1 MNSKTINSFSAR
13 TVGRLMSARRAV
25 LTMLATFL
33 IAMTAHTAWA
43 QDPAT
48 IGSISYNETLEAY
61 EINSVDNLNDLA
73 VYVNGSGNYSTNGSE
88 TTPHDCQ
95 GLTFKMTADI
105 TFNTTVD
112 NNFTPIGEQNKNF
125 YGTFDG
131 QGHTISGIRINK
143 PSDDYIGIFGALGST
158 TAGVVKNLVVRN
170 CSIVGD
176 AYVGVIAGDLTGGAP
191 GAGIIE
197 NCHVGSDV
205 TLSGNS
211 YVGGIAGISYKGRIV
226 GCTCAATITGTNSGG
241 YDATKLGG
249 ITGRTHSSDPSTLT
263 NNLFTGAITGVLNNY
278 IGAIVGEKQSGT
290 LTNNVYTS
298 TEFKGIG
305 KGNSIE
311 GDDAD
316 GETKHAYSI
325 TEGAY
330 VTVDFAGDA
339 TTKYSPNGISVYDAG
354 MKYANALYVGGTEA
368 VSLLLS
374 KKTDYPL
381 LRYSATTGTL
391 SGTAITGNKD
401 AYTLTMAEPASTI
414 TANIAFWGEK
424 NGADGSSE
432 EKAYVITGT
441 EGLDLLAQSVNAGNT
456 YEGKYFKLG
465 DNIAYDKDNNFTPIG
480 CRIIEENNQA
490 IECPFRGHFDGNG
503 KTISGINLNNSD
515 VDDHGIFGYLY
526 GTVKNLVVSNC
537 SIVADHNIGA
547 IVGVSFGT
555 IENCHVGSDVT
566 LSGHSHVGGIAGWCA
581 TATIK
586 GCTSA
591 ATITGTNSS
600 GDNANNLGGIVG
612 ATNGPSSSLTDNLFT
627 GAITGDLGQYIG
639 AIFGWGNEYA
649 TLTNNVY
656 TSAGFGGIGAEG
668 SATGADGA
676 GARKAVVIGAAEGV
690 TITPTG
696 EATTYNVSGITTYAD
711 NNVLGYDSKLYAGA
725 TDAVKLSIVNTGTPE
740 TGYEFSGFTAGEGVT
755 ITSSENVY
763 TLTVPASD
771 VTVDV
776 VYQAII
782 YNITYKGVEDEG
794 VTFTEDNPEA
804 YTVETESFALNNP
817 SREGYLFT
825 GWTYEGQDEP
835 TKTVTIAMGSTG
847 DKTFTANWKRFLTD
861 EGITVS
867 TIADQT
873 FTGSAITPAIT
884 VMDGTTDI
892 SDQCDFAYSDNVDV
906 GTATVVISAK
916 ESSTAY
922 AGERSM
928 TFNIISDVKA
938 WGDGDGISEAT
949 PYVISSTEGLD
960 LLAQKVN
967 DGNSYAGKYF
977 KIGAD
982 ITYTHLADGAE
993 GAGEE
998 NNYTAIGNSDF
1009 AFQGHFDGGGKT
1021 ISGIRI
1027 YNENM
1032 GYQGLFGQIAAPG
1045 EVKNVI
1051 LADTR
1056 IVAGEKTGCIAG
1068 YNAGT
1073 LKDNFVIG
1081 TTISSVSDTYVGAIA
1096 GQNENGT
1103 LTGNYY
1109 AACTA
1114 GSTAK
1119 ATGIGCN
1126 GADVIANDGALSVHQ
1141 ITFAAVVTGVAID
1154 AAAKA
1159 YSYNSKDYYAQ
1170 GKPVKLTY
1178 SGTPDTGYEFSGFTA
1193 GEGVTITS
1201 SENVYT
1207 LTVPASDVTVDV
1219 VYDPILYTITYKGVE
1234 DEGVTFTEDNPE
1246 AYTVE
1251 TESFALNNPSR
1262 EGYLFTGW
1270 TYEGQDEPTKTVTI
1284 AMGSTGDKTFTA
1296 NWEEFVET
1304 EVETAVTNE
1313 AAKEVEITK
1322 VMVPKG
1328 ETKAVIPATVNGYTV
1343 TNIAKGAFYY
1353 KTGED
1358 HVQDIILPDTKR
1370 LINIEEDALIF
1381 DKLMEPTLHVPL
1393 GLLSDYANMPGLKIF
1408 FEADKIQAMAV
1419 AVDKYWTFSCGID
1432 VKVPEGVKVYTC
1444 RMNDDKTAVVI
1455 HELTDDELGGV
1466 IKANNGVLLSS
1477 ATGEYPFV
1485 VNHASATEVGK
1496 SYENNLLE
1504 PVLRAKNYASGEYY
1518 VLKDNEFHPILAND
1532 SKVPAC
1538 KAVLKKPTGVSG
1550 SRTIGIDEDDDATR
1564 IWGVSVAD
1572 EDAVWYTVSG
1582 QRIDKPTKKGLYI
1595 KNGKKVI
1602 IK

>member
-1 MNSKTINSFSAR
+1 MYQVPARDSLLHDGKKVFPVKVAWYVFFSYLCTRIINYPDDMTTKKMNLPLFAQMAR
-13 TVGRLMSARRAV
+13 TLIELRKENRGHFRVCLFLLLFFSGPAV
-25 LTMLATFL
+25 LAQTKADLFLQALA
-33 IAMTAHTAWA
+33 
-43 QDPAT
+43 DPINAGNDAT
-48 IGSISYNETLEAY
+48 IEVQVKGIDLVSATGSVYVVLNEIKYSGSISDGQATIVVSGITETTDLDVKYDGDENYNPASAQVTITVTDAWG
-61 EINSVDNLNDLA
+61 IGCD
-73 VYVNGSGNYSTNGSE
+73 GSE
-88 TTPHDCQ
+88 TKPYVISSTE
-95 GLTFKMTADI
+95 GLDLLSQKVNDGNSYAGKYFKIGSDI
-105 TFNTTVD
+105 TYTHLAD
-112 NNFTPIGEQNKNF
+112 GAEGAWEENNYTAIGHSDSAF
-125 YGTFDG
+125 RGHFDG
-131 QGHTISGIRINK
+131 GGKTISGIRIYN
-143 PSDDYIGIFGALGST
+143 DDMGYQGLFGQIEAPGE
-158 TAGVVKNLVVRN
+158 VKNVILTDMR
-170 CSIVGD
+170 IVAGENTGCVAGYND
-176 AYVGVIAGDLTGGAP
+176 AGTLKDNFVIGTTISSASDTYVGAIAGQND
-191 GAGIIE
+191 
-197 NCHVGSDV
+197 N
-205 TLSGNS
+205 
-211 YVGGIAGISYKGRIV
+211 
-226 GCTCAATITGTNSGG
+226 
-241 YDATKLGG
+241 
-249 ITGRTHSSDPSTLT
+249 
-263 NNLFTGAITGVLNNY
+263 
-278 IGAIVGEKQSGT
+278 GT
-290 LTNNVYTS
+290 LTGNYYADCTVGS
-298 TEFKGIG
+298 TAKATGIG
-305 KGNSIE
+305 C
-311 GDDAD
+311 
-316 GETKHAYSI
+316 
-325 TEGAY
+325 
-330 VTVDFAGDA
+330 
-339 TTKYSPNGISVYDAG
+339 
-354 MKYANALYVGGTEA
+354 
-368 VSLLLS
+368 
-374 KKTDYPL
+374 
-381 LRYSATTGTL
+381 
-391 SGTAITGNKD
+391 
-401 AYTLTMAEPASTI
+401 
-414 TANIAFWGEK
+414 
-424 NGADGSSE
+424 NGADVTANDGALSVHQITFAAGVTGVAIDDAA
-432 EKAYVITGT
+432 KAYSYNSK
-441 EGLDLLAQSVNAGNT
+441 DYYAQ
-456 YEGKYFKLG
+456 GK
-465 DNIAYDKDNNFTPIG
+465 P
-480 CRIIEENNQA
+480 
-490 IECPFRGHFDGNG
+490 
-503 KTISGINLNNSD
+503 
-515 VDDHGIFGYLY
+515 
-526 GTVKNLVVSNC
+526 
-537 SIVADHNIGA
+537 
-547 IVGVSFGT
+547 
-555 IENCHVGSDVT
+555 
-566 LSGHSHVGGIAGWCA
+566 
-581 TATIK
+581 
-586 GCTSA
+586 
-591 ATITGTNSS
+591 
-600 GDNANNLGGIVG
+600 
-612 ATNGPSSSLTDNLFT
+612 
-627 GAITGDLGQYIG
+627 
-639 AIFGWGNEYA
+639 
-649 TLTNNVY
+649 
-656 TSAGFGGIGAEG
+656 
-668 SATGADGA
+668 
-676 GARKAVVIGAAEGV
+676 
-690 TITPTG
+690 
-696 EATTYNVSGITTYAD
+696 
-711 NNVLGYDSKLYAGA
+711 
-725 TDAVKLSIVNTGTPE
+725 VKLTYSGTPAA
-740 TGYEFSGFTAGEGVT
+740 GYQFSGFTAGEGVT
-755 ITSSENVY
+755 VTASDNAY
-763 TLTVPASD
+763 TLTMPASD
-771 VTVDV
+771 VSVDV

-782 YNITYKGVEDEG
+782 YSITYNGVEDEG
-794 VTFTEDNPEA
+794 VTFTEGNPA
-804 YTVETESFALNNP
+804 TYTVETEDFTLVNPTWEGNVFA
-817 SREGYLFT
+817 
-825 GWTYEGQDEP
+825 GWTYEGQTTP
-835 TKTVTIAMGSTG
+835 TVSVTIAKGSTG

-938 WGDGDGISEAT
+938 WGDGDGNSEAT

-967 DGNSYAGKYF
+967 AGTNYEGKYF
-977 KIGAD
+977 KLGAD

-993 GAGEE
+993 GADTE

-1051 LADTR
+1051 LTDMR
-1056 IVAGEKTGCIAG
+1056 IVAGENTGCVAG
-1068 YNAGT
+1068 YNDAGT

-1081 TTISSVSDTYVGAIA
+1081 TTISSASDTYVGAIA
-1096 GQNENGT
+1096 GQNDNGT

-1109 AACTA
+1109 ADCTV

-1126 GADVIANDGALSVHQ
+1126 GADVTANDGALSVHQ
-1141 ITFAAVVTGVAID
+1141 ITFAAGVTGVAID
-1154 AAAKA
+1154 DAAKA

-1207 LTVPASDVTVDV
+1207 LTMPASDVTVDV
-1219 VYDPILYTITYKGVE
+1219 VYQAIIYNITYKGVE

-1270 TYEGQDEPTKTVTI
+1270 TYEGQDEPTKTVII

-1358 HVQDIILPDTKR
+1358 HVQDIFLPDKQ

-1381 DKLMEPTLHVPL
+1381 DKLMEPTLHAPL
-1393 GLLSDYANMPGLKIF
+1393 GLLSDYANMPGLKLF

-1419 AVDKYWTFSCGID
+1419 AADKYWTFSCGID

-1444 RMNDDKTAVVI
+1444 RMNDDKTAVLI

-1538 KAVLKKPTGVSG
+1538 KAVLHWASSAKTRLVI
-1550 SRTIGIDEDDDATR
+1550 IGGDDVKTA
-1564 IWGVSVAD
+1564 INGIAAG
-1572 EDAVWYTVSG
+1572 EEGAEWYAISG

>member
-1 MNSKTINSFSAR
+1 MNSNQTINSFSAR
-13 TVGRLMSARRAV
+13 TVGRLMSARRAT
-25 LTMLATFL
+25 LKMLATFL
-33 IAMTAHTAWA
+33 IAMTAQTAWA

-73 VYVNGSGNYSTNGSE
+73 VYVNGSGTYSTGVGE
-88 TTPHDCQ
+88 TTSHTCER
-95 GLTFKMTADI
+95 LTFKMTADI
-105 TFNTTVD
+105 TYD
-112 NNFTPIGEQNKNF
+112 KSSENNFTPIGEQNKDF

-143 PSDDYIGIFGALGST
+143 PEENYKGIFGALGTT

-170 CSIVGD
+170 CSIV
-176 AYVGVIAGDLTGGAP
+176 ACHHVGVIAGCLTGGQD

-241 YDATKLGG
+241 NNATKLGG

-290 LTNNVYTS
+290 LKNNVYTS

-311 GDDAD
+311 GDDVD

-381 LRYSATTGTL
+381 LSYSATTGTL
-391 SGTAITGNKD
+391 SGTAATGNKD

-414 TANIAFWGEK
+414 TANIAFWGEE

-441 EGLDLLAQSVNAGNT
+441 EGLDLLAQEVNAGT
-456 YEGKYFKLG
+456 SYEGKYFKLG
-465 DNIAYDKDNNFTPIG
+465 ADIEYNKNTANNFTSIG
-480 CRIIEENNQA
+480 YTIIDENNQA
-490 IECPFRGHFDGNG
+490 IERPFSGHFDGNG

-515 VDDHGIFGYLY
+515 VDNHGIFGPVD

-547 IVGVSFGT
+547 IVGVLHGT

-566 LSGHSHVGGIAGWCA
+566 LSGHKHVGGIAGWCA
-581 TATIK
+581 ATIK

-612 ATNGPSSSLTDNLFT
+612 ATNGPSSLTDNLFT

-776 VYQAII
+776 VYQVII

-804 YTVETESFALNNP
+804 YTVADESFALNNP
-817 SREGYLFT
+817 SREGYLFM
-825 GWTYEGQDEP
+825 GWTYEGQTTP
-835 TKTVTIAMGSTG
+835 TVSVTIAKGSTG

-873 FTGSAITPAIT
+873 YTGSAITPAIT

-938 WGDGDGISEAT
+938 WGDGDGNSEAT

-967 DGNSYAGKYF
+967 AGTNYKGKYF
-977 KIGAD
+977 KLGAD
-982 ITYTHLADGAE
+982 ITYTHLADGEE
-993 GAGEE
+993 GADTE
-998 NNYTAIGNSDF
+998 NNYTAIGNSEY

-1051 LADTR
+1051 LTDTR
-1056 IVAGEKTGCIAG
+1056 IVAGEKTGCVAG

-1126 GADVIANDGALSVHQ
+1126 GADVTANDGALSVHQ
-1141 ITFAAVVTGVAID
+1141 ITFAAGVTGVAID

-1178 SGTPDTGYEFSGFTA
+1178 SGTPAKGYQFSGFTA

-1207 LTVPASDVTVDV
+1207 LTMPASDVSVDV
-1219 VYDPILYTITYKGVE
+1219 VYEAIIYKLTFVGVEEDDAYFFIQTPQTYTIETADFSLGEPSSRKGYVFIGWNTDPNSN
-1234 DEGVTFTEDNPE
+1234 DE
-1246 AYTVE
+1246 
-1251 TESFALNNPSR
+1251 
-1262 EGYLFTGW
+1262 
-1270 TYEGQDEPTKTVTI
+1270 TKLEVTI
-1284 AMGSTGDKTFTA
+1284 FQGSTGDMTFYA
-1296 NWEEFVET
+1296 HWLAPQGT

-1322 VMVPKG
+1322 VMVPNS

-1343 TNIAKGAFYY
+1343 TNIAKGAFADV
-1353 KTGED
+1353 TGED
-1358 HVQDIILPDTKR
+1358 HVQDIFLPDKQ
-1370 LINIEEDALIF
+1370 LINIEEGALII

-1393 GLLSDYANMPGLKIF
+1393 ELLSDYANMPGLKIF

-1419 AVDKYWTFSCGID
+1419 AADKYWTFSCGID
-1432 VKVPEGVKVYTC
+1432 VKVPKGVKVYTC
-1444 RMNDDKTAVVI
+1444 RMNDDKTAVLI

-1477 ATGEYPFV
+1477 ARGAHPFV

-1518 VLKDNEFHPILAND
+1518 VRARLC
-1532 SKVPAC
+1532 S
-1538 KAVLKKPTGVSG
+1538 
-1550 SRTIGIDEDDDATR
+1550 IGLRALRPVWKSSSATM
-1564 IWGVSVAD
+1564 
-1572 EDAVWYTVSG
+1572 
-1582 QRIDKPTKKGLYI
+1582 
-1595 KNGKKVI
+1595 
-1602 IK
+1602 